1 MINSAQGVPEDKYH
15 KIQGEAVKREGKED
29 NSSVPEAGFRLT
41 TGIRNRLRYSTVFG
55 VVVVLAVGVIS
66 PAQSQAPRSPTP
78 APLSAKLHVETVV
91 KGLEHPWG
99 LSFLSDGL
107 MLVTERLGRMRIV
120 DYAGTLSKPLE
131 GIPRVLPHG
140 QGGLLDVS
148 VDPRFPDNRLVYV
161 SYSEPGGNGRAG
173 TSVARGRL
181 GEAGLEDVQVIY
193 RQQPK
198 VSGPN
203 HFGSRLVFAP
213 DRSLFITQ
221 GDRFTYRDQ
230 AQDLSSGIG
239 KIVRI
244 NLDGS
249 TPEDN
254 PFVNRK
260 AVRPEIW
267 SYGHR
272 NIQGAAIHPQT
283 GQLWTVE
290 HGARGGDEL
299 NQPQAGKNYGWPT
312 ITYGVDYSG
321 AKIGEGTVKPGMEQP
336 VYYWDPVIA
345 PSGMAFYTG
354 DVFSDWKGSILVGS
368 LNPGLLVRLV
378 MKDGRVAR
386 EERYLSELK
395 ERIRDVR
402 QGPDGFV
409 YLLTDSRDGRLLR
422 VGPARH

>member
-1 MINSAQGVPEDKYH
+1 MKT
-15 KIQGEAVKREGKED
+15 EGKED
-29 NSSVPEAGFRLT
+29 HNSVPETGFRFT
-41 TGIRNRLRYSTVFG
+41 TGIRNRLRYSTVFALA
-55 VVVVLAVGVIS
+55 VVLALGVIA

-78 APLSAKLHVETVV
+78 APLSANLHVETVA

-99 LSFLSDGL
+99 LTFLPDGL
-107 MLVTERLGRMRIV
+107 ILITERPGRMRTV
-120 DYAGTLSKPLE
+120 DSAGRLSKPLE
-131 GIPRVLPHG
+131 GIPRVLARG

-148 VDPRFPDNRLVYV
+148 VDPRFRDNRLVYV
-161 SYSEPGGNGRAG
+161 SYSEPGENGAAG

-181 GEAGLEDVQVIY
+181 GETGLEDVQVIY

-198 VSGPN
+198 ISGPN

-213 DRSLFITQ
+213 DGSLFVTQ
-221 GDRFTYRDQ
+221 GDRFAYRAQ

-239 KIVRI
+239 KIARI
-244 NLDGS
+244 NPDGS
-249 TPEDN
+249 VPGDN

-260 AVRPEIW
+260 GARPEIW

-272 NIQGAAIHPQT
+272 NIQSAAIDPQT

-299 NQPQAGKNYGWPT
+299 NHPQAGKNYGWPI

-321 AKIGEGTVKPGMEQP
+321 AKIGEGTAKPGMEQP

-345 PSGMAFYTG
+345 PSGMIFYTG
-354 DVFSDWKGSILVGS
+354 DVFPDWKGSILVGS
-368 LNPGLLVRLV
+368 LTPGLLVRLV

-386 EERYLSELK
+386 EERYLSELN

-422 VGPARH
+422 VGPGRR